1 MSTIEFQADVK
12 NGIIEIPELHK
23 TEFMA
28 QEHVRVIV
36 IKQTQQQTQASNL
49 LQYLLDHPLKIDSFT
64 PLQRDEIYDR

>member
-36 IKQTQQQTQASNL
+36 IKQTQQQTQNSNL
-49 LQYLLDHPLKIDSFT
+49 LQYLLDYPLKIDSFT